1 MIELRNNTMYSGN
14 FEKLEVW
21 QKSHQFVLSVYK
33 ITRSFPKEE
42 LYALTSQ
49 LRRSASSVPT
59 NIVEGNEKRSIK
71 EYIQFLYTAK
81 SSLAEAKY
89 HLLLAQ
95 DLEYINNITFNEL
108 LNNINEIGK
117 MLNGLINYLTNKK

>member
-1 MIELRNNTMYSGN
+1 MYSSN

-33 ITRSFPKEE
+33 ITKLFPKEE

-49 LRRSASSVPT
+49 LRRSASSVPA
-59 NIVEGNEKRSIK
+59 NIVEGNEKKSTK

-81 SSLAEAKY
+81 SSLAETKY

-95 DLEYINNITFNEL
+95 DLRYINKITFDEL
-108 LNNINEIGK
+108 LIKINEIGK
-117 MLNGLINYLTNKK
+117 MLNGLIKYLSNKK

>member
-1 MIELRNNTMYSGN
+1 MHIMYGGN

-33 ITRSFPKEE
+33 ITKLFPKEE

-49 LRRSASSVPT
+49 LRRSASSVPA
-59 NIVEGNEKRSIK
+59 NIVEGNEKKSIK
-71 EYIQFLYTAK
+71 EYVQFLYTAK
-81 SSLAEAKY
+81 SSLAETKY

-95 DLEYINNITFNEL
+95 DLRYINRANFNEL
-108 LNNINEIGK
+108 LNKINEIGK
-117 MLNGLINYLTNKK
+117 MLNGLINYLSNKK

>member
-1 MIELRNNTMYSGN
+1 MRNNTMYSGN

-49 LRRSASSVPT
+49 LRRSASSVPA
-59 NIVEGNEKRSIK
+59 NIVEGNEKKSIK
-71 EYIQFLYTAK
+71 EYVRFLYTAK

-95 DLEYINNITFNEL
+95 DLGYINNIIFNEL
-108 LNNINEIGK
+108 LNNVNEIGK
-117 MLNGLINYLTNKK
+117 MLNGLINYLSNKK

>member
-1 MIELRNNTMYSGN
+1 MYSGN

-33 ITRSFPKEE
+33 ITRLFPKEE

-59 NIVEGNEKRSIK
+59 NIVEGNEKKSTK

-95 DLEYINNITFNEL
+95 DLEYINITTFNEL

-117 MLNGLINYLTNKK
+117 MLNGLIDYLSNKK

>member
-1 MIELRNNTMYSGN
+1 MKDSTHMYNGN

-49 LRRSASSVPT
+49 LRRSASSVPA
-59 NIVEGNEKRSIK
+59 NIVEGNEKKSIK

-95 DLEYINNITFNEL
+95 DLGYISNITFNEL

-117 MLNGLINYLTNKK
+117 MLNGLINYLSNQK

>member
-1 MIELRNNTMYSGN
+1 MKDSTHMYSGN

-42 LYALTSQ
+42 LYALTNQ
-49 LRRSASSVPT
+49 LRRSASSVPA
-59 NIVEGNEKRSIK
+59 NIVEGNEKKSIK

-95 DLEYINNITFNEL
+95 DLGYISNITFNEL

-117 MLNGLINYLTNKK
+117 MLNGLINYLSNQK